1 MIKYKI
7 ISYQWIMKM
16 KEFILN
22 SIFKISNQPVNLKD
36 LLEANALF
44 NEGMLVDPA
53 KLNYKF
59 KVLNSYLIYAMLCF
73 LIIVPLILITH
84 YFFTMI
90 DFHISIISSIFVT
103 ACVFVG
109 YDIFKIYTR
118 KIISKR
124 LIKKAWALHFPY
136 FSYEKYSKSVEEI
149 YNKAI
154 KEEIPKNQLEQYVL
168 EKIIQ
173 G

>member
-1 MIKYKI
+1 MKI
-7 ISYQWIMKM
+7 QD
-16 KEFILN
+16 FIFN

-53 KLNYKF
+53 KLNYNF
-59 KVLNSYLIYAMLCF
+59 RVINSYLIYALLCAII
-73 LIIVPLILITH
+73 LIPSLFITH
-84 YFFTMI
+84 YFLTI
-90 DFHISIISSIFVT
+90 VDFHISILSAIFVT
-103 ACVFVG
+103 ACVFIG

-118 KIISKR
+118 KIISKK
-124 LIKKAWALHFPY
+124 LIKKSWSLHFPF
-136 FSYEKYSKSVEEI
+136 FSYEKYSKILENV
-149 YNKAI
+149 YNQAI

-173 G
+173 FNN